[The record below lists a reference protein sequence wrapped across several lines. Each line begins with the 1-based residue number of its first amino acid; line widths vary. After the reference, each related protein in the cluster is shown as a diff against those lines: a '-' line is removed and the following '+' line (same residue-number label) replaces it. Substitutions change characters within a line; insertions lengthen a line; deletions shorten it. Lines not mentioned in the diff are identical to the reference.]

1 MAGPKTSAE
10 KSREDE
16 KNAAADDM
24 FGGAFGGLQEMEV
37 TETAPVEESESHS
50 EDTEEI
56 EVAESSETEESTE
69 KKEPEMVASQGSSNV
84 EDDFDKLFNS

>member
-24 FGGAFGGLQEMEV
+24 FGGAFGGLEEMEV
-37 TETAPVEESESHS
+37 SETAPVEEPESHS
-50 EDTEEI
+50 E
-56 EVAESSETEESTE
+56 ETEETDTQTE
-69 KKEPEMVASQGSSNV
+69 DTDNLA
-84 EDDFDKLFNS
+84 EDISIDIPTDKTDEETS